1 MIFRGDFT
9 NLIPVIEWGFW
20 ASEIICTCL
29 SLIGL
34 LDLEFGL
41 IAYHINGMILT
52 LICQL

>member
-9 NLIPVIEWGFW
+9 NLGMGGFW